1 MTTPWAA
8 RHFRAEGSSVTPRR
22 RAPFLYSRRNSP
34 GTAVVGLREAF
45 SRPEAPMIRGM
56 ITTRDV
62 LLHAPIIVGEFGA
75 AIWLRCC
82 LVALRRRPTTFLECI
97 FSSPQVSAA

>member
-1 MTTPWAA
+1 
-8 RHFRAEGSSVTPRR
+8 
-22 RAPFLYSRRNSP
+22 
-34 GTAVVGLREAF
+34 
-45 SRPEAPMIRGM
+45 MIRGL